1 MEQADLDE
9 ATDHA
14 EELLVEEAN
23 HTRQPSFRDPATKQ
37 SLITE
42 ADIRSLFKRHT
53 FLEEFSDSFIR
64 STPIGNLMK
73 IETTSMK
80 IRELERA
87 KDASDK
93 LVANKAALAS
103 TFTTVPEGRD
113 NRSSSLH
120 PARFLGG
127 AGCSAARIW
136 LTARESVG
144 LKGYPPISNYD
155 KGAVGL
161 AGYVSAKGW
170 SELHNMSSSKLSV
183 RMFNINSASTRGGSK
198 KNTSKNEE
206 EMLDLAEFKLALR
219 AMRTAFHLAVPWNL
233 SILALEGFF
242 FQSNF
247 CSTDLSKTDKKGW
260 YLTRFTDYVLEQN
273 SDRWRDAEP
282 FLTAGELKT
291 SWAAF
296 FGSQP
301 KSRSSQAKPKKTGEK
316 EQKNTTRTA
325 AWGLGICFMWNIGQ
339 CVKPAGSCKSK
350 KGTDLKYICNHVVDP
365 AKPLEVCGKEHMRKN
380 FH

>member
-23 HTRQPSFRDPATKQ
+23 HTRQPSFRDPATTQ

-42 ADIRSLFKRHT
+42 ADIRSLRKRHT

-64 STPIGNLMK
+64 STPIGDLMK

-93 LVANKAALAS
+93 LAANKAALAS

-127 AGCSAARIW
+127 AGCSPARIW

-144 LKGYPPISNYD
+144 LKGSPPIGHYNM
-155 KGAVGL
+155 GAVGL

-170 SELHNMSSSKLSV
+170 SKL
-183 RMFNINSASTRGGSK
+183 N
-198 KNTSKNEE
+198 
-206 EMLDLAEFKLALR
+206 LAEFKMALR

-247 CSTDLSKTDKKGW
+247 CSTDLSNTYKKGW

-282 FLTAGELKT
+282 FLTASELKT
-291 SWAAF
+291 SWATF

-301 KSRSSQAKPKKTGEK
+301 KASSSQAKPKKTGEK
-316 EQKNTTRTA
+316 EQKSRN
-325 AWGLGICFMWNIGQ
+325 
-339 CVKPAGSCKSK
+339 
-350 KGTDLKYICNHVVDP
+350 
-365 AKPLEVCGKEHMRKN
+365 MRKCPMHRLLMGSARLRRLEHRQPRKDGN
-380 FH
+380 

>member
-1 MEQADLDE
+1 MEQAVLE
-9 ATDHA
+9 EEVLHA
-14 EELLVEEAN
+14 EELLVEESS
-23 HTRQPSFRDPATKQ
+23 HTRQPSFRDPATAQ

-42 ADIRSLFKRHT
+42 ADIRSLRKRHS
-53 FLEEFSDSFIR
+53 FLEEFSDAFIR
-64 STPIGNLMK
+64 STPIGDLMK
-73 IETTSMK
+73 IETTSLK
-80 IRELERA
+80 IKELERA
-87 KDASDK
+87 KDASDR
-93 LVANKAALAS
+93 LAANKAALAS
-103 TFTTVPEGRD
+103 TFTAVPEGKD

-136 LTARESVG
+136 LSAREAVG
-144 LKGYPPISNYD
+144 LTGYPPIGNYD
-155 KGAVGL
+155 MGAVGL

-183 RMFNINSASTRGGSK
+183 RMFNINSASSRGGSK
-198 KNTSKNEE
+198 KPTSDGDE

-242 FQSNF
+242 FQTNF
-247 CSTDLSKTDKKGW
+247 CSVDLSNTDKKGW
-260 YLTRFTDYVLEQN
+260 FLTRFTDYVLEQN

-282 FLTAGELKT
+282 FLTTGELKNA
-291 SWAAF
+291 WAAF

-301 KSRSSQAKPKKTGEK
+301 KSNPSQQKPKIPGTKD
-316 EQKNTTRTA
+316 QKSNPKSAT
-325 AWGLGICFMWNIGQ
+325 WSLGICFMWNLGQ
-339 CVKPAGSCKSK
+339 CVKPAGTCKSK
-350 KGTDLKYICNHVVDP
+350 KGTELKHICNHVADP
-365 AKPLEVCGKEHMRKN
+365 AKPLEICGKDHIRKN

>member
-14 EELLVEEAN
+14 VELLAEEAN
-23 HTRQPSFRDPATKQ
+23 HTRQPSFRDPATTQ
-37 SLITE
+37 SLISE
-42 ADIRSLFKRHT
+42 ADIASLRRRHT

-64 STPIGNLMK
+64 STPIGDLMK
-73 IETTSMK
+73 IETTSLK
-80 IRELERA
+80 IKELERA

-93 LVANKAALAS
+93 LAANKAALAS
-103 TFTTVPEGRD
+103 TFTTVSEGRD

-136 LTARESVG
+136 LTARETVG
-144 LKGYPPISNYD
+144 LTGYPPIGNYD
-155 KGAVGL
+155 MGAVGL

-183 RMFNINSASTRGGSK
+183 RMFNINSASPRGGSK
-198 KNTSKNEE
+198 KSSTDDEE

-219 AMRTAFHLAVPWNL
+219 AMRTAFQLAVPWNL
-233 SILALEGFF
+233 SILALEGFY
-242 FQSNF
+242 FQTNF
-247 CSTDLSKTDKKGW
+247 CSTDLSSTEKKGW

-282 FLTAGELKT
+282 FLTAGELKS

-301 KSRSSQAKPKKTGEK
+301 KSSSSQPKAKRTNDKD
-316 EQKNTTRTA
+316 QKSTPRTA
-325 AWGLGICFMWNIGQ
+325 LWGLGICYLWNIGQ

-350 KGTDLKYICNHVVDP
+350 KGTDLKHICNHVADP
-365 AKPLEVCGKEHMRKN
+365 AKPLEVCGKEHMKKN

>member
-14 EELLVEEAN
+14 VELLAEEAN
-23 HTRQPSFRDPATKQ
+23 HTRQPSFRDPATTQ
-37 SLITE
+37 SLISE
-42 ADIRSLFKRHT
+42 ADIASLRRRHT

-64 STPIGNLMK
+64 STPIGDLMK
-73 IETTSMK
+73 IETTSLK
-80 IRELERA
+80 IKELERA

-93 LVANKAALAS
+93 LAANKAALAS
-103 TFTTVPEGRD
+103 TVTTVSEGRD

-136 LTARESVG
+136 LTARETVG
-144 LKGYPPISNYD
+144 LTGYPPIGNYD
-155 KGAVGL
+155 MGAVGL

-183 RMFNINSASTRGGSK
+183 RMFNINSASPRGGSK
-198 KNTSKNEE
+198 KSSTDDEE

-219 AMRTAFHLAVPWNL
+219 AMRTAFQLAVPWNL
-233 SILALEGFF
+233 SILALEGFY
-242 FQSNF
+242 FQTNF
-247 CSTDLSKTDKKGW
+247 CSTDLSSTEKKGW

-282 FLTAGELKT
+282 FLTAGELKS

-301 KSRSSQAKPKKTGEK
+301 KSSSSQPKAKRTNDKD
-316 EQKNTTRTA
+316 QKSTPRTA
-325 AWGLGICFMWNIGQ
+325 LWGLGICYLWNIGQ

-350 KGTDLKYICNHVVDP
+350 KGTDLKHICNHVADP
-365 AKPLEVCGKEHMRKN
+365 AKPLEVCGKEHMKKN